1 MSFKKEM
8 CNSLYQTHTNVL
20 SLINLARM
28 SSTDTFKTD
37 SQGLSQQCPTIKL
50 IHTNGC
56 IVSKPKG
63 QRGHHMENCIFFFN
77 DFYTNSWIFG
87 VHAHPSH
94 VKGNKWVFCQTAINE
109 KCACQWWI
117 LQNYDN
123 LHNSRPNTHFL
134 TGLKSIYL
142 YKQMMYLC
150 LTIHASKITI
160 KSLESMYVLN

>member
-37 SQGLSQQCPTIKL
+37 SQGLSQQCATIKL

-63 QRGHHMENCIFFFN
+63 QRGHHMENCIFFFMT
-77 DFYTNSWIFG
+77 FIQI
-87 VHAHPSH
+87 V
-94 VKGNKWVFCQTAINE
+94 E
-109 KCACQWWI
+109 
-117 LQNYDN
+117 
-123 LHNSRPNTHFL
+123 
-134 TGLKSIYL
+134 
-142 YKQMMYLC
+142 
-150 LTIHASKITI
+150 
-160 KSLESMYVLN
+160 SLECMPIHHMSRETNEYFVKQL